1 MVVDGGAVGLG
12 ATRDVAD
19 RAGRE
24 ALLGKDRERRRDQGL
39 AGQVGGSGH
48 ATLHDTGGGQG
59 SWSQMRSPSEAT
71 VVATLPPTRARLPGS
86 FRPNR
91 RGDSVGSR
99 GAASAATVSDA
110 GRGGGSTSA
119 AATRNRRAFG
129 ASGLAGAALRALGP
143 AAASARAGAV
153 AVVASGARSS
163 ERLNSRAGSWRGQS
177 CAKGTAGGL
186 ARSATRW
193 RGARVPPPGQNGW
206 DHERAD
212 HRRRARHGDLR
223 QRVAPCKRPKSPP
236 DPR

>member
-86 FRPNR
+86 FRR
-91 RGDSVGSR
+91 T
-99 GAASAATVSDA
+99 GAAIPSARSGRLRPPWRATP
-110 GRGGGSTSA
+110 GA
-119 AATRNRRAFG
+119 AA
-129 ASGLAGAALRALGP
+129 AA
-143 AAASARAGAV
+143 
-153 AVVASGARSS
+153 
-163 ERLNSRAGSWRGQS
+163 
-177 CAKGTAGGL
+177 
-186 ARSATRW
+186 
-193 RGARVPPPGQNGW
+193 
-206 DHERAD
+206 
-212 HRRRARHGDLR
+212 RRRRR
-223 QRVAPCKRPKSPP
+223 
-236 DPR
+236 